1 MAISASNGLSI
12 LSAFIAGKYL
22 DRLGFPSGYAA
33 CFFSA
38 FLAQG
43 LSLVF
48 LGCNIERENKHA
60 VEEKHSF
67 GDYLVILKGILKN
80 DRYFLRFLTV
90 QIILCLSGIAG
101 PFFGVYA
108 DYKLHLTGSMLGG
121 LTMML
126 VAGQAVATIILG
138 MLGDYWGHRTS
149 LAISVFSAAAA
160 AVLAVFSN
168 SFPMF
173 SIVFFLLGIGGAPA
187 FVSIINMLLEMN
199 ETGDRGSYIALNTT
213 FTAPF
218 AAAAPLI
225 GGLLIK
231 NVSYTFVF
239 MLAAGILV
247 AGFILLL
254 CGAPKQ
260 S

>member
-1 MAISASNGLSI
+1 
-12 LSAFIAGKYL
+12 
-22 DRLGFPSGYAA
+22 
-33 CFFSA
+33 
-38 FLAQG
+38 
-43 LSLVF
+43 VF